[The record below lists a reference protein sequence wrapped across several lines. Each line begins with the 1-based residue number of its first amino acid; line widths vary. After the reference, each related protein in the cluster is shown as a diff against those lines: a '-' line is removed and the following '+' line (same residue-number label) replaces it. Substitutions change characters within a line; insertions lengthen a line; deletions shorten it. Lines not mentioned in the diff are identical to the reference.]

1 MASKMEN
8 PALAVRGVPVTQAVS
23 SNYPEFTTSRVELQ
37 TRRLSRLYALSF
49 ETAATLAPFVFAGVP
64 R

>member
-8 PALAVRGVPVTQAVS
+8 PARAARGVPVTQAGS
-23 SNYPEFTTSRVELQ
+23 SNYPEFTTSCVELQ
-37 TRRLSRLYALSF
+37 TRRLSRLYAISF
-49 ETAATLAPFVFAGVP
+49 ETASVLAPLIFAVVP